1 MTLARS
7 RNSEAGSPAIFS
19 ARPRTAKI
27 FSPHA
32 CYTTSWDST
41 NNTGSPLSLPLGGG
55 FGDRPGLPPRQ
66 IGLALAPR
74 IKAGK
79 LETAVFPVWDP
90 VCKRV
95 VRVTAYRQKP
105 AKAVKPAK
113 KG

>member
-1 MTLARS
+1 MNWKTHVEKL
-7 RNSEAGSPAIFS
+7 S
-19 ARPRTAKI
+19 AKNYVLPEG
-27 FSPHA
+27 
-32 CYTTSWDST
+32 WDSREKVAEQLDCSE
-41 NNTGSPLSLPLGGG
+41 G
-55 FGDRPGLPPRQ
+55 RVRV
-66 IGLALAPR
+66 ALAPG
-74 IKAGK
+74 IKAGE